1 MKYKPLT
8 YLATIAMFAA
18 ALPAAAQSL
27 SASCAVPAAG
37 IVRTGGLHYSYSIG
51 HTGTS
56 IVKIKSEEAS
66 QNKGN
71 AFRSDNIPAKATA
84 YPNPF
89 TEYVSVKIPLSTIDA
104 SNIKIQLIDNVGRP
118 TTPQHTEYST
128 DGIITIHTT
137 GIPQGK
143 YIIKISIGDN
153 TYTINTIKI

>member
-1 MKYKPLT
+1 MKYTALT

-27 SASCAVPAAG
+27 SAPCAVPAAG

-51 HTGTS
+51 HTGSS

-66 QNKGN
+66 QNKSS
-71 AFRSDNIPAKATA
+71 AFRSDNTPAKATA

-89 TEYVSVKIPLSTIDA
+89 TEYVSVKIPHSTI
-104 SNIKIQLIDNVGRP
+104 NVPNLKIQLIDNAGRVS
-118 TTPQHTEYST
+118 TPQHIEYSS
-128 DGIITIHTT
+128 DGIITIHTS
-137 GIPQGK
+137 GISQGK
-143 YIIKISIGDN
+143 YIIKIYIGDN